1 MGTEL
6 TCQTCGFERTAPW
19 PRRIP
24 SFWSGDCGFGVEE
37 YVHAAVE
44 ARRSDLFDP
53 RIHRNQGFRGNG
65 NCAEANCAR
74 CEMMRKH
81 GV

>member
-1 MGTEL
+1 M
-6 TCQTCGFERTAPW
+6 
-19 PRRIP
+19 
-24 SFWSGDCGFGVEE
+24 
-37 YVHAAVE
+37 HAAVE